1 MRHNSSKNVLMK
13 DGTVRRRPSDQ
24 CEHLLETGKAKRYIS
39 NTVYRAV
46 SLGIEVKD
54 FGDRDEKGHLKSK
67 VRAATSKANARKDKK
82 RAKEEAEEQNN
93 EE

>member
-1 MRHNSSKNVLMK
+1 MK

-39 NTVYRAV
+39 NTIYRAV

-54 FGDRDEKGHLKSK
+54 FGDRDEKGALKK
-67 VRAATSKANARKDKK
+67 RIRAASVKAKSRREKQKQ
-82 RAKEEAEEQNN
+82 EASD
-93 EE
+93 